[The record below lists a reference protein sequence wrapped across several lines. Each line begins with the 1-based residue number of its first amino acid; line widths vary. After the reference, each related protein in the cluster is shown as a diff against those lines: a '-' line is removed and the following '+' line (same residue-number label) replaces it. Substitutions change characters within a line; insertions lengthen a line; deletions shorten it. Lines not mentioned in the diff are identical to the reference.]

1 MRWRYGAARVDDNGR
16 ARFEVVGL
24 KPGRYRVALDC
35 KTRATPVE
43 FELGAEGNAELRLDF
58 EAEKP

>member
-1 MRWRYGAARVDDNGR
+1 VRWRYGAARVDAEGR

-24 KPGRYRVALDC
+24 KPGRYRVDLDC
-35 KTRATPVE
+35 KMRATPVE
-43 FELGAEGNAELRLDF
+43 FDLGAEGNAELRLEF